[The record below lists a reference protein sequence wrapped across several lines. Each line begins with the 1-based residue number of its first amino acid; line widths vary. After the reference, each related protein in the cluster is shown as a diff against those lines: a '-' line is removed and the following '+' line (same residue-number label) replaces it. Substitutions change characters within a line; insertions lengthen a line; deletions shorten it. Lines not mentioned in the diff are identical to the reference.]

1 MGSHLGRLQGSFRGC
16 PSTPK
21 ALQRASVQS
30 PAARMCTL
38 KKSSWGAEV
47 RVKGC
52 HSSVDMDG
60 HWINTYCPGAILKSR
75 FFMQSY
81 WGVNM
86 ASTAALFDSSFVAA
100 FHSFQLKTGYSTKEH
115 SNFLPLVHLSPQS
128 FSRTKN
134 RIPTAGAKLQNQRER
149 ND

>member
-21 ALQRASVQS
+21 ALHRASVQS
-30 PAARMCTL
+30 PAARMWTL

-75 FFMQSY
+75 FFMQSS
-81 WGVNM
+81 
-86 ASTAALFDSSFVAA
+86 STPDGWL
-100 FHSFQLKTGYSTKEH
+100 TT
-115 SNFLPLVHLSPQS
+115 
-128 FSRTKN
+128 
-134 RIPTAGAKLQNQRER
+134 
-149 ND
+149 